1 MKSIVL
7 TGVLAAILGTCASS
21 LAADLAA
28 GTWEMN
34 VEKSRPSAPTKRAV
48 VTIRVEGNREETRT
62 RIVRMDGQESTA
74 TVTFVRDGKEH
85 AYNGSGG
92 GYDSYVARDVSRYE
106 SITEFKKA
114 GKLVRT
120 ARTTYSKDGKVRT
133 VSAKGVDDR
142 NRPYDIL
149 LVFDRQ

>member
-1 MKSIVL
+1 MKSVFL
-7 TGVLAAILGTCASS
+7 FGVLVSAWVPS

-34 VEKSRPSAPTKRAV
+34 NGKSRPSAPARQAV
-48 VTIRVEGNREETRT
+48 VTIRVEGNREDVHT
-62 RIVRMDGQESTA
+62 RIVRMDGQESTT
-74 TVTFVRDGKEH
+74 TVTWVRDGKEH
-85 AYNGSGG
+85 PYNGSGG
-92 GYDSYVARDVSRYE
+92 GYDSYVARNVNRYE

-114 GKLVRT
+114 GKVVRT

-142 NRPYDIL
+142 NMPYDIL

>member
-1 MKSIVL
+1 MKSAFL
-7 TGVLAAILGTCASS
+7 FGVLVSTCVSS

-34 VEKSRPSAPTKRAV
+34 HGKSRPSAPTKRAV

-62 RIVRMDGQESTA
+62 QITRMDGQESTT
-74 TVTFVRDGKEH
+74 TVTWVRDGKEH
-85 AYNGSGG
+85 PYNGSGG

-114 GKLVRT
+114 GKVVRT

-133 VSAKGVDDR
+133 VSAKGVDER
-142 NRPYDIL
+142 NKPYDIL